1 MAGKTK
7 SGEWLQ
13 PVGPLKLT
21 TTPRLS
27 NILSQDPSDSPPV
40 PDTPRSRIRDN
51 DTDFVKIAKGGGH
64 KDLLAITDHK
74 PTATPKQYKKNGG
87 DWYTTE
93 NNNNDLPQTPRSKV
107 KQSDTAFLKTAK
119 EGGHKDLLAI
129 EEHKPTPRPVKV
141 KKNGGDWY
149 QHESLNSSP
158 RPVQTPRSRAKQ
170 TDTGYI
176 KTAKDGGHKD
186 LLAIKEHKPS
196 TAAVEVAKQTGK
208 WFNDDTVDNKDTYK
222 RENSTPASARVHR
235 NYNRL
240 QIKNG
245 DTDFIKTAKRGGHSD
260 LLKMPESPRNSTP
273 VRYQRKCDWFY
284 LEENKN
290 TQPQRPRTASRSRT
304 MESSVLSPRMEELAR
319 PRTAYRAT
327 NPIWVGGSGP
337 EVRPSPAR
345 RRLTMDSG
353 LPPYALHTA

>member
-222 RENSTPASARVHR
+222 R
-235 NYNRL
+235 
-240 QIKNG
+240 
-245 DTDFIKTAKRGGHSD
+245 D